1 MKISNS
7 NEIIAKF
14 KDLLKGAT
22 WRSKLL
28 SDKFCSVLEEIPE
41 LISFI
46 NEDNYENTKLILEE
60 ISQNMEIKE
69 YKSGNY
75 VRRILG
81 NNDDFYMILS
91 GSVLELEI
99 KYICTTMTFKEFV
112 LFLTKLYL
120 LNENHLYNDCL
131 EKNKDMFPF
140 KTFKN
145 YVKNLKNKNK
155 PENEKNSFDESK
167 LNNNKIDIISIC
179 KDINVKN
186 FNYKEELKELKR
198 NIKNSAWYRRKKY
211 LDDPNIDNN
220 VIINNFLNLYN
231 INLDNI
237 NNNFLINETK
247 YNVYLPYYINK
258 KILEPISFIGNLA
271 RPQKMKSYIGYICL
285 KDCFIIYLD
294 KNVLK
299 PNQPIYRFSN
309 KETNNSM
316 IDNLF
321 LNHFLFK
328 NIEKDFLNKNFG
340 KYFKMLYLKKNDILF
355 KQDEPHKGIYIITKG
370 LFQIKSIKSYNELNN
385 LNFILLHSLD
395 NFPQYI
401 TNIKNEHIDNNVNFS
416 NKKNYLK
423 GYYDYNSDTNLIMK
437 NPMFA
442 EKAKEKDDIYFC
454 IYGENDI
461 LGMAEV
467 YNTKNRINIFTA
479 KCISDEAELFFLPN
493 EIFNGLI
500 SNENIYKRCA
510 LIIEQK
516 VHMLTRCISKYRNIF
531 EKKIE
536 YMINNNIDDN
546 QKTKLL
552 VRNTLSAKN
561 RPIKEYNTIVSK
573 ISNPINKL
581 YKSSSEVQTL
591 NEKDIKTK
599 LYRNEIDKNINSNS
613 NTIFEKLNEDKNSN
627 LGDINSLKKSE
638 VEEKNII
645 DLNQNNKFILKK
657 KILISPNNQNKNK
670 IKNYYNL
677 MITSPKTDKKKLLNE
692 NRIIGK
698 NSPKFLT
705 NKKLKNQLLKSSS
718 SLLNDDAGIKK
729 RMEEISR
736 FYSGF
741 KKRNSGPVI
750 ISYMGN
756 NSLNNFEDKKKNIN
770 TDEEKKL
777 KLKLKKGLEHKMKG
791 RCLSAQRYD
800 ENDIK
805 GLLKIDNNFY
815 KKTFEYSKNSKD
827 IQKYYN
833 NIRGLSSQKRN
844 IFSAKSNSKIR
855 HNIKP
860 SKIIINRFVQTSL
873 FPNINQ
879 KNEK

>member
-99 KYICTTMTFKEFV
+99 KYICTTMTFKEYI
-112 LFLTKLYL
+112 LYLTKLYL
-120 LNENHLYNDCL
+120 LNEDHLYNDCL
-131 EKNKDMFPF
+131 EKNKEMFPIQ
-140 KTFKN
+140 TFKN
-145 YVKNLKNKNK
+145 YVKNLRGKNKA
-155 PENEKNSFDESK
+155 ENEKNSYEDNN
-167 LNNNKIDIISIC
+167 LNNNNNNKIDIISIC
-179 KDINVKN
+179 NDINVKN
-186 FNYKEELKELKR
+186 FNYKQELKELKR
-198 NIKNSAWYRRKKY
+198 YIKNSAWYRRKKY
-211 LDDPNIDNN
+211 LNDDPNIDNN

-231 INLDNI
+231 LNIKNI
-237 NNNFLINETK
+237 NNSFILNETK
-247 YNVYLPYYINK
+247 YNVYLPHYINK

-321 LNHFLFK
+321 CNHFLFK

-340 KYFKMLYLKKNDILF
+340 KYFKKLYLKKNDILF

-370 LFQIKSIKSYNELNN
+370 LFQIKAIKSYNELNN

-401 TNIKNEHIDNNVNFS
+401 TNIKSKHIDNNVNFS

-423 GYYDYNSDTNLIMK
+423 GYYDYNSDTNIIMK
-437 NPMFA
+437 NPIFA

-461 LGMAEV
+461 LGMGEV

-479 KCISDEAELFFLPN
+479 KCISVEAELFFLPN

-500 SNENIYKRCA
+500 SNDNIYKRCA

-516 VHMLTRCISKYRNIF
+516 VHMLTRCISKYRDIF

-546 QKTKLL
+546 QKSKIF

-561 RPIKEYNTIVSK
+561 RPIKDYNTIINK

-581 YKSSSEVQTL
+581 YKSSSEAQTL
-591 NEKDIKTK
+591 NENDIKTK
-599 LYRNEIDKNINSNS
+599 IYKNEIDKKIKPNI
-613 NTIFEKLNEDKNSN
+613 IFEELNEDKKSN
-627 LGDINSLKKSE
+627 MGDINNFEKDE
-638 VEEKNII
+638 EEKKQMV
-645 DLNQNNKFILKK
+645 DLNKNDKYILKK
-657 KILISPNNQNKNK
+657 KILISPNIQNK
-670 IKNYYNL
+670 IKNNYNL
-677 MITSPKTDKKKLLNE
+677 MITSPKTEKKKLLNE
-692 NRIIGK
+692 NGTTDK

-705 NKKLKNQLLKSSS
+705 NKKIKNQLLKSSS

-750 ISYMGN
+750 ISYIGN
-756 NSLNNFEDKKKNIN
+756 NSLNNYVDTKKNIN
-770 TDEEKKL
+770 TVEEKKL

-805 GLLKIDNNFY
+805 GLLKLDNNSY
-815 KKTFEYSKNSKD
+815 KKTFEYTKNNKD
-827 IQKYYN
+827 IHKYYN
-833 NIRGLSSQKRN
+833 NIGALSSKKRN
-844 IFSAKSNSKIR
+844 IFSAKSNSKNKN
-855 HNIKP
+855 NIKP
-860 SKIIINRFVQTSL
+860 NKIIINRFVQTSL
-873 FPNINQ
+873 FPNI
-879 KNEK
+879 K